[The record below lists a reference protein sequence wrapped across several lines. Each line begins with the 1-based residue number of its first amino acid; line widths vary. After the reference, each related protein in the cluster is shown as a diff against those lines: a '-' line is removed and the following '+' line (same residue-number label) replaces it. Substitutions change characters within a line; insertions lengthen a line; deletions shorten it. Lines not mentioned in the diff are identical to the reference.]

1 MWSGVKEK
9 IKKKERVKKNKE
21 QKLYKVC
28 SIKIKTLYKNKINS
42 IKLHNTDYKKI
53 KTKIVYDFLSR

>member
-9 IKKKERVKKNKE
+9 IKERKELKNKE

-28 SIKIKTLYKNKINS
+28 PIKIKLFKNKINS